1 MIGIAITTRNRPE
14 VLRYTLAKFAQF
26 HDDNQLIVV
35 IDDDSECW
43 EENAEIV
50 NEHGFCYTLAYTASP
65 IDLLYNTK
73 RCGIP
78 RSKNVGFQY
87 LKNYDHQFWFDDD
100 CFPKCA
106 KWYEPFIEAMEYQ
119 GHLLYLRNWAHIHPV
134 LHFRNV
140 VEYTGATACLMTFRK
155 DMYDDIEG
163 FHEGFS
169 MYGRWHPALTNKM
182 YLYNMVRYGTL
193 FQVEKYIYAFDIDG
207 KPKDF
212 EHEFGS
218 CMSEAERKTEGKK

>member
-26 HDDNQLIVV
+26 YDQEQVIVV
-35 IDDDSECW
+35 IDDNSTCR
-43 EENAEIV
+43 EENKKIV
-50 NEHGFCYTLAYTASP
+50 EEYGHYISMYY
-65 IDLLYNTK
+65 LYNAE
-73 RCGIP
+73 RLGIP
-78 RSKNVGFQY
+78 RSKNRGFQF
-87 LKNYDHQFWFDDD
+87 LKGHSHQFWFDDD

-155 DMYDDIEG
+155 DMYDDVEG
-163 FHEGFS
+163 FWEGFS
-169 MYGRWHPALTNKM
+169 MYGKWHPALTQKM
-182 YLYNMVRYGTL
+182 SKHNAVKYGTL
-193 FQVEKYIYAFDIDG
+193 FEVEKYIYAFDIDG

-218 CMSEAERKTEGKK
+218 CMSEEERQKEGKK

>member
-14 VLRYTLAKFAQF
+14 VLRYTLAKFYEF
-26 HDDNQLIVV
+26 YNENQLIVV
-35 IDDDSECW
+35 VDDNSECRK
-43 EENAEIV
+43 ENTEIV
-50 NEHGFCYTLAYTASP
+50 NGYGFCY
-65 IDLLYNTK
+65 LYNK
-73 RCGIP
+73 ERFGIP
-78 RSKNVGFQY
+78 RSKNLGFQC
-87 LKNYDHQFWFDDD
+87 LKDRDYQIWFDDD

-106 KWYEPFIEAMEYQ
+106 NWHEPFIEAMEYQ

-155 DMYDDIEG
+155 DMYDDVEG
-163 FHEGFS
+163 FWEGFS
-169 MYGRWHPALTNKM
+169 MYGRWHPALTQRMFKHNAVK
-182 YLYNMVRYGTL
+182 YGTL
-193 FQVEKYIYAFDIDG
+193 FRVEKYIYAFDIDG

-218 CMSEAERKTEGKK
+218 CMSEAERQKEGKK